1 MNPWGGKAMIVT
13 TIPSAKGKN
22 IAAYHG
28 VVVGKTIVD
37 VELDHEVINSMLMVS
52 DSGTAA

>member
-1 MNPWGGKAMIVT
+1 MTPWGGKAMIVT